1 MTATYERIYEN
12 ISRLPSRQ
20 RALAERILN
29 WTIWARR
36 PLKFQEL
43 KEAIAVDLHDT
54 SWDRKKIPAETDG
67 KRFLQVCR
75 NLAVFHERDSTIRL
89 AHHTVEK
96 FLVKHKKNRSQT
108 DAKVGA
114 ICLTYLGF
122 SDFETQMIPVRTKQ
136 DILRAKSS
144 RQSSFYRIP
153 EALGIRNDVYDFIV
167 SLYDWNSKS
176 SHPDVNYSEL
186 TTRYRKKPLP
196 ESLAQKYYLLDYI
209 TANWIWHAKS
219 FDPAVPEYWSRF
231 SKFVFDK
238 VLPFDFKPWGTLKG
252 PSNLPHL
259 AMYLWAIENNHLP
272 LLLLLRDFPGP
283 SSLRPYLEYK
293 TLLRDRIPPH
303 LLTGSVGAQIP
314 DINFRDYP
322 DVYHWPAMG
331 ILLEGTAEMRELCLQ
346 EDPSIISHRHIMA
359 RALRDTNLGLMR
371 SLLQGGAELHKADID
386 ASHALHTSSQRG
398 DKNFAKMLLDHG
410 ADVNLRLFQ
419 DKRGRTP
426 LYEAVMKGFPG
437 DDGRHESL
445 MENEGL
451 TSPIGMIELLLDS
464 GADPNAKQAGGG
476 TALHKAISSGE
487 SYVRLL
493 LSHGADVNAKN
504 DQRESILDL
513 AIDASDRIIDILV
526 KYNANLEAEDSYGRT
541 ALFKTAEKGPE
552 AASRM
557 ETLIGHGADVNA
569 KDVDGQTAL
578 MKAVTHNQYNVAS
591 IRTLITHGADVN
603 AKDMHGHTALMKAV
617 IYNQHNGASAT
628 TLIAYGA
635 DVNAKDVAGRTI
647 LHHLYDSTDGTLQH
661 LLELGMDVN
670 AKDYSGERP
679 IDFAV
684 RQSDNAKFKLLLD
697 FGGVPGERTTPVL
710 IEAAA
715 RGNTEVVNLL
725 ICKGT
730 YPNTLVNDAL
740 SLAVRN
746 NFKETATVLL
756 TAGADP
762 NWRDWSNVTPLSR
775 AIVNGNKDIARVLI
789 EARAVV
795 VPRPLQTAIEIRSV
809 DMVEF
814 LVQQGADISRF
825 RPVNLRLESYQ
836 LSMCDLLNRLG
847 VPFRRI

>member
-1 MTATYERIYEN
+1 
-12 ISRLPSRQ
+12 
-20 RALAERILN
+20 
-29 WTIWARR
+29 
-36 PLKFQEL
+36 
-43 KEAIAVDLHDT
+43 
-54 SWDRKKIPAETDG
+54 
-67 KRFLQVCR
+67 
-75 NLAVFHERDSTIRL
+75 
-89 AHHTVEK
+89 
-96 FLVKHKKNRSQT
+96 
-108 DAKVGA
+108 
-114 ICLTYLGF
+114 
-122 SDFETQMIPVRTKQ
+122 MIPVRTKQ

-153 EALGIRNDVYDFIV
+153 EALGIRNGVYDFIV
-167 SLYDWNSKS
+167 NLYDWNSKS

-322 DVYHWPAMG
+322 DVYHWPAMK

-398 DKNFAKMLLDHG
+398 DKNFAKILLDHG

-445 MENEGL
+445 MENEGF

-476 TALHKAISSGE
+476 TALHKAISLGE
-487 SYVRLL
+487 PYVRLL
-493 LSHGADVNAKN
+493 SSRGADVDARN
-504 DQRESILDL
+504 DQQESVLDL
-513 AIDASDRIIDILV
+513 AVDASDRMIDILV
-526 KYNANLEAEDSYGRT
+526 EYNVDLEAEDSYDRT
-541 ALFKTAEKGPE
+541 ALLKAARKGPE
-552 AASRM
+552 AASRI
-557 ETLIGHGADVNA
+557 ETLIGHGANVNTKDTRGRTALLEAIQQTPHDAAIARTLIAHGADVNAEDDYGQTVLLEAVKTEPLDATAATVRTLIEHGADVNA
-569 KDVDGQTAL
+569 KDV
-578 MKAVTHNQYNVAS
+578 K
-591 IRTLITHGADVN
+591 
-603 AKDMHGHTALMKAV
+603 
-617 IYNQHNGASAT
+617 
-628 TLIAYGA
+628 
-635 DVNAKDVAGRTI
+635 GRTI
-647 LHHLYDSTDGTLQH
+647 LHHLHNSTDGTLQH

-670 AKDYSGERP
+670 AKDDTGERP
-679 IDFAV
+679 MDFAV
-684 RQSDNAKFKLLLD
+684 RQSDNAKYKLLLD
-697 FGGVPGERTTPVL
+697 YGGVPGEGTTPVL

-715 RGNTEVVNLL
+715 RGNTELVNLL
-725 ICKGT
+725 LCKGT
-730 YPNTLVNDAL
+730 DPNTLVNDAL
-740 SLAVRN
+740 SSAVKRN
-746 NFKETATVLL
+746 HKETVTALL

-762 NWRDWSNVTPLSR
+762 NWRDGSNVIPLPQ
-775 AIVNGNKDIARVLI
+775 AIMNGNKDIARMLI
-789 EARAVV
+789 EAGAVV
-795 VPRPLQTAIEIRSV
+795 QPPEDISNSPLNLAIRSGDV
-809 DMVEF
+809 DMVNF
-814 LVQQGADISRF
+814 LIQQGADLSRF
-825 RPVNLRLESYQ
+825 LPDD
-836 LSMCDLLNRLG
+836 LSLGSRHKTMCDYLARLG
-847 VPFRRI
+847 VTFSVYNDQYSDEDDD